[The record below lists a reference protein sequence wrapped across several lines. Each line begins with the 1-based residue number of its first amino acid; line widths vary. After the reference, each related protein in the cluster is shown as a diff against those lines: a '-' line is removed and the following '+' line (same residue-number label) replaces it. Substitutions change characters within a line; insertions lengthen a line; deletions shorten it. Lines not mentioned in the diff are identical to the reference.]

1 MDGLYQIFV
10 APLAENS
17 YLVRAIVA
25 GCLVAVSAGVVGC
38 LIILRRMAFLGDAIA
53 HSMLAG
59 VTGGYLLM
67 KVVYGEEA
75 HFAAMIVGALIA
87 GFMTVVLVGF
97 VSRVSRVKED
107 TAIGIMY
114 TGIFALGGAMASMFS
129 HYIHLDLFHFVMGDV
144 LAVDAERLWM
154 MAGVSAA
161 VLFAIILWYRQLLLT
176 AFDPIMA
183 ASIGLPVMALHMLLT
198 TCTSLVVVSAVQ
210 IVGVILVV
218 GLLITPAATAYL
230 LTNRLSRMMALAVLF
245 GITSV
250 VCGVYLSVWLNVSTS
265 PPIILFSTLQFMA
278 VLVFSPKFGML
289 STWLRRHAAIPQILS
304 EDILGCLRRDE
315 AATTNFHTIMTNVQ
329 TSTQNLRQALKRM
342 ISHGVID
349 EPQPDEYRL
358 TEAGQTEAKRL
369 MRAHRIWEAYLHRL
383 GTPTDEIHNRAD
395 VLEHVH
401 DEAALDYLDDRLGH
415 PITDPHGQE
424 IPEDFVHLVPGREVH
439 ASLLR
444 TGHVAEVTQLAPESD
459 VGVQIGDRLT
469 AGPRKDNEQT
479 WTFQVN
485 EKDVID
491 LDHDQADGITVR
503 LLEAKKAPPDADESR

>member
-1 MDGLYQIFV
+1 MMDWLYQVFV
-10 APLAENS
+10 APLAES
-17 YLVRAIVA
+17 GYLVRAIVA
-25 GCLVAVSAGVVGC
+25 GCLVAVSAGVIGC

-67 KVVYGEEA
+67 KVLYDEEA
-75 HFAAMIVGALIA
+75 HFAAMIIGALIA
-87 GFMTVVLVGF
+87 GFLTVALVSF
-97 VSRVSRVKED
+97 VSQVSRVKED

-154 MAGVSAA
+154 MAGVSAI
-161 VLFAIILWYRQLLLT
+161 VLFAVILWYRQLLLT
-176 AFDPIMA
+176 AFDPVMA
-183 ASIGLPVMALHMLLT
+183 ASIGLPVLAVHMLMT
-198 TCTSLVVVSAVQ
+198 VCTSLVVVSAVQ

-230 LTNRLSRMMALAVLF
+230 LTNRLSRMMMLSVLF
-245 GITSV
+245 GMTSV
-250 VCGVYLSVWLNVSTS
+250 VCGVYLSVWLNVATS
-265 PPIILFSTLQFMA
+265 PPIILFGTVQFMA

-289 STWLRRHAAIPQILS
+289 TTWLRRRGAIPQAIS

-315 AATTNFHTIMTNVQ
+315 AATTGFQTILADVQ
-329 TSTQNLRQALKRM
+329 TSTQNLRQALQRM
-342 ISHGVID
+342 IGHGLIA
-349 EPQPDEYRL
+349 EPSQDEYQL

-383 GTPTDEIHNRAD
+383 GTPSEEIHDRAH

-424 IPEDFVHLVPGREVH
+424 IPEDFLDLVPGKEVH

-444 TGHVAEVTQLAPESD
+444 SGHVAEVTQLTPESD

-485 EKDVID
+485 QRQEID
-491 LDHDQADGITVR
+491 LDHHQADAITVR
-503 LLEAKKAPPDADESR
+503 LLNPEEPPQPD